1 MRNKDYIVIEKACSG
16 KHTIWSGTQER
27 IISIARELQ
36 NFTYRVGKYNKII
49 EMYEGDELEALKKA
63 LKKFAEVKGDIVEYS
78 SNGDDI
84 EYYVLEYAP
93 SEFEIAKDAIAN
105 DLQSCE
111 FLTLE
116 EAKERLKDRDAASF
130 YENLQEILSHF

>member
-1 MRNKDYIVIEKACSG
+1 MRNKEYIVIEKACSG
-16 KHTIWSGTQER
+16 KHTIWSGTEEE
-27 IISIARELQ
+27 IKDVARELN
-36 NFTYRVGKYNKII
+36 NFRYHAGKYNEIA
-49 EMYEGDELEALKKA
+49 EMYEEGDELEV
-63 LKKFAEVKGDIVEYS
+63 LKKFAEFKGDIVEYS

-84 EYYVLEYAP
+84 EYSLLEDAP

-130 YENLQEILSHF
+130 YEELKDTISYF